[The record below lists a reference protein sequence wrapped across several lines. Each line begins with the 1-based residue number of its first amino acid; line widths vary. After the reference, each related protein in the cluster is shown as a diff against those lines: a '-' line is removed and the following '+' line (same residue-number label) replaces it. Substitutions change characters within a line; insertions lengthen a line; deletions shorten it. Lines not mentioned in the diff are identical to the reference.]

1 MVGGILMSTN
11 LSLKRRNDLIKTL
24 NYLKT
29 KVTSNE
35 MLSKINL
42 IEEELTKKKYGLL
55 WEEHEERVDQELKTK
70 IPVFI
75 EDKEKEIVLDKNK
88 NINFLIEGDNLHS
101 LYMLEKT
108 HKNSIDMIYIDP
120 PYNTGKKDFIY
131 NDKIVNEDDDFR
143 HSKWIS
149 FMHNRLVLAK
159 KLLSYKGVIFISI
172 DDNEQA
178 QLKLLCDEIFGEEN
192 FVAMLSVENNPKGRK
207 NSNFICKK

>member
-1 MVGGILMSTN
+1 MSTN

-120 PYNTGKKDFIY
+120 PYNTGKKI
-131 NDKIVNEDDDFR
+131 
-143 HSKWIS
+143 
-149 FMHNRLVLAK
+149 
-159 KLLSYKGVIFISI
+159 LSIMIK
-172 DDNEQA
+172 
-178 QLKLLCDEIFGEEN
+178 
-192 FVAMLSVENNPKGRK
+192 
-207 NSNFICKK
+207 

>member
-1 MVGGILMSTN
+1 MSTN

-120 PYNTGKKDFIY
+120 PYNTGSDFVYI
-131 NDKIVNEDDDFR
+131 
-143 HSKWIS
+143 
-149 FMHNRLVLAK
+149 
-159 KLLSYKGVIFISI
+159 
-172 DDNEQA
+172 
-178 QLKLLCDEIFGEEN
+178 
-192 FVAMLSVENNPKGRK
+192 
-207 NSNFICKK
+207 